1 MSPKNKNNV
10 MLDEIDKKIINLL
23 NNDGRMS
30 YREISRKLNIS
41 VGTVHNRIKKLMDK
55 GVIKKFM
62 PVIDHS
68 KLGYDLTVI
77 IGIKAK
83 SGFLEDLKSYS
94 SNKNILCIYDVTGEF
109 DVVIIARFKNTSE
122 LDNFI
127 KNLLKEPKVVRTY
140 TQIVLNVVKENMN
153 SCEILEGNS

>member
-1 MSPKNKNNV
+1 M
-10 MLDEIDKKIINLL
+10 
-23 NNDGRMS
+23 
-30 YREISRKLNIS
+30 
-41 VGTVHNRIKKLMDK
+41 
-55 GVIKKFM
+55 
-62 PVIDHS
+62 
-68 KLGYDLTVI
+68 
-77 IGIKAK
+77 
-83 SGFLEDLKSYS
+83 
-94 SNKNILCIYDVTGEF
+94 CIYDVTGEF